1 MVPVL
6 SDALVTFSHV
16 VPALLVF
23 SMSVLAA
30 SLLYAGFPRLLA
42 LLPRFPLPG
51 RDSTMSAQKQQPMAW
66 PCRRVIRRPHDAGGV
81 LRDLL
86 DGLKMLL
93 SIVLFLALCVFTS
106 YVGVLFTALLIAALH
121 VFFSSLL
128 PSALLVVQFL
138 LSALLLL
145 FCLQWLSEILAHE
158 PARPCSSS
166 IQH

>member
-1 MVPVL
+1 MRE
-6 SDALVTFSHV
+6 SRQ
-16 VPALLVF
+16 
-23 SMSVLAA
+23 
-30 SLLYAGFPRLLA
+30 G
-42 LLPRFPLPG
+42 
-51 RDSTMSAQKQQPMAW
+51 DSAMSAQKQQPMAR
-66 PCRRVIRRPHDAGGV
+66 PCRRVIRRPHDVGGV